1 MGNYELIRGNAELMK
16 KESIRISTY
25 LNEKYKNSP
34 EFRQQKI
41 DYVKAYRI
49 RKRAEK
55 AQRELEEKQNE
66 VSALSEKSQKL
77 IAHSKKHI
85 RTSCDI

>member
-16 KESIRISTY
+16 KESIRIATY

-55 AQRELEEKQNE
+55 AQRELEEKQDININDLPDQL
-66 VSALSEKSQKL
+66 VAL
-77 IAHSKKHI
+77 HI
-85 RTSCDI
+85 G

>member
-1 MGNYELIRGNAELMK
+1 MGNYELIRGNAEILK

-41 DYVKAYRI
+41 DYVEAYRL

-55 AQRELEEKQNE
+55 VQRELEEKQTE
-66 VSALSEKSQKL
+66 VSA
-77 IAHSKKHI
+77 
-85 RTSCDI
+85 

>member
-1 MGNYELIRGNAELMK
+1 MGNYELIRGNAEMLK

-34 EFRQQKI
+34 EFQRPKI
-41 DYVKAYRI
+41 DYVKAYHS

-55 AQRELEEKQNE
+55 LQRELEEKQNE
-66 VSALSEKSQKL
+66 VSALSEK
-77 IAHSKKHI
+77 
-85 RTSCDI
+85 

>member
-1 MGNYELIRGNAELMK
+1 MGKYELIRGNAKMLK

-41 DYVKAYRI
+41 DYVKAYRL

-55 AQRELEEKQNE
+55 AQRELEEKQAAA
-66 VSALSEKSQKL
+66 SAISEK
-77 IAHSKKHI
+77 
-85 RTSCDI
+85 

>member
-1 MGNYELIRGNAELMK
+1 MGNYELIRGNAEMMK
-16 KESIRISTY
+16 KESIRIPTY

-34 EFRQQKI
+34 EFGQQKI

-55 AQRELEEKQNE
+55 VQRELEEKENE
-66 VSALSEKSQKL
+66 VSALIEKK
-77 IAHSKKHI
+77 
-85 RTSCDI
+85 

>member
-16 KESIRISTY
+16 KESIRIATY

-49 RKRAEK
+49 RNRAEK
-55 AQRELEEKQNE
+55 VEEKKTRFPH
-66 VSALSEKSQKL
+66 SAKNN
-77 IAHSKKHI
+77 
-85 RTSCDI
+85 

>member
-1 MGNYELIRGNAELMK
+1 MGNYELIKGNAELMK

-34 EFRQQKI
+34 EFRHQKI

-55 AQRELEEKQNE
+55 VQRESEEKQIE
-66 VSALSEKSQKL
+66 VEK
-77 IAHSKKHI
+77 
-85 RTSCDI
+85 

>member
-1 MGNYELIRGNAELMK
+1 MGKYELIRGNAKMLK

-25 LNEKYKNSP
+25 LNEKYKNDP
-34 EFRQQKI
+34 EFRHQKI

-55 AQRELEEKQNE
+55 AQRELEEKQAAA
-66 VSALSEKSQKL
+66 SAISEK
-77 IAHSKKHI
+77 
-85 RTSCDI
+85 

>member
-1 MGNYELIRGNAELMK
+1 MGNYELIRDNAEILK

-25 LNEKYKNSP
+25 LSEKYKNSP

-41 DYVKAYRI
+41 DYVKAYRL

-55 AQRELEEKQNE
+55 VQRELEEKQTE
-66 VSALSEKSQKL
+66 VSA
-77 IAHSKKHI
+77 
-85 RTSCDI
+85 

>member
-1 MGNYELIRGNAELMK
+1 MGNYELIRGNAEMMK
-16 KESIRISTY
+16 QESIRISTY

-41 DYVKAYRI
+41 DYVKVYRI

-55 AQRELEEKQNE
+55 AQRELEEKENE
-66 VSALSEKSQKL
+66 VSALSEK
-77 IAHSKKHI
+77 
-85 RTSCDI
+85 

>member
-16 KESIRISTY
+16 KESTRISTY

-55 AQRELEEKQNE
+55 VQRELEEKENE
-66 VSALSEKSQKL
+66 VSALSEK
-77 IAHSKKHI
+77 
-85 RTSCDI
+85 